1 MSEQD
6 CKRSVLHVVCKINKT
21 YSYKT
26 TEKAICAPCEVCV
39 FDIMDSCRLIDLE
52 INRSLTNEVKV
63 EHV

>member
-1 MSEQD
+1 ML
-6 CKRSVLHVVCKINKT
+6 CVKLIKT

-26 TEKAICAPCEVCV
+26 TEKAICAPCDEVCV

>member
-1 MSEQD
+1 ML
-6 CKRSVLHVVCKINKT
+6 CVKLIKT
-21 YSYKT
+21 YSYKM